1 MLEKLL
7 YTLGRSIFLV
17 VLISCT
23 KKMENKPLPS
33 SVEEEYQTSSHQI
46 GNMLDALNNQEV
58 SLVKKREILCKTYPE
73 VYKNH
78 YMPALLKISSDQ
90 YTDET
95 LLRDFEA
102 VIKFYKQAWSIK
114 CI

>member
-1 MLEKLL
+1 M
-7 YTLGRSIFLV
+7 RNSIFSSYLMMCLT
-17 VLISCT
+17 LIGCT
-23 KKMENKPLPS
+23 KQVENKPLPS
-33 SVEEEYQTSSHQI
+33 SVEEQYQSANQQI
-46 GNMLDALNNQEV
+46 EKMLDELNNREV
-58 SLVKKREILCKTYPE
+58 PLEKKREILCKTYPE

-78 YMPALLKISSDQ
+78 YMPALLKISSHQ
-90 YTDET
+90 YSEEV

>member
-1 MLEKLL
+1 MLAKLL
-7 YTLGRSIFLV
+7 YIGMLYFLV

-23 KKMENKPLPS
+23 KKVEIKPLPP
-33 SVEEEYQTSSHQI
+33 SVEEDYLTSKHEI
-46 GNMLDALNNQEV
+46 DKMLDALNNHDVPNDE
-58 SLVKKREILCKTYPE
+58 KREILCKSYPE

-78 YMPALLKISSDQ
+78 YMPALLKPSPHQ
-90 YTDET
+90 YSEEV

-102 VIKFYKQAWSIK
+102 VIKFYKQAWFIK